1 MTSTLTGLPRLTL
14 MELRLFLREPL
25 AVFFAVVF
33 PALLVGILG
42 SVPGFREPARAL
54 GGLRIIDLYVPI
66 AVTFVLVMLALNVAP
81 TALASYRER
90 GVLRRL
96 ATTPVRPAALLAAQ
110 MAMSLL
116 TAIFAVLVVL
126 GVGRLAFGVALP
138 RQPVGYALAFVLAA
152 AAVFAI
158 GLLLAA
164 VAPNARSAQ
173 GLGSLLIFPVMFFA
187 GLWVPTAVMPGV
199 LHRISDFTPLGA
211 GVQALQDATG
221 GAWPQPLHLAV
232 MAAYVAVFG
241 LLAARTFRWQ

>member
-1 MTSTLTGLPRLTL
+1 MTGLPRLTL
-14 MELRLFLREPL
+14 MEVRLFLREPL

-42 SVPGFREPARAL
+42 NVPSFRVPARDL
-54 GGLRIIDLYVPI
+54 GGLRVIDLYVPI

-81 TALASYRER
+81 TALATYRER

-110 MAMSLL
+110 LAMNLA
-116 TAIFAVLVVL
+116 TAVVAVVLVL
-126 GVGRLAFGVALP
+126 AVGGLWFGVALP
-138 RQPVGYALAFVLAA
+138 RQPLGYALAFLLAG
-152 AAVFAI
+152 AAVFAV

-187 GLWVPTAVMPGV
+187 GLWVPRAVMPEV
-199 LHRISDFTPLGA
+199 LRRIGDFTPLGA
-211 GVQALQDATG
+211 GAQALQDAAG

>member
-1 MTSTLTGLPRLTL
+1 

-42 SVPGFREPARAL
+42 SVPGFRQPLPSL
-54 GGLRIIDLYVPI
+54 GGQRVIDQYVPI
-66 AVTFVLVMLALNVAP
+66 AVTFAIVMLALSVAP
-81 TALASYRER
+81 SALAAYRER
-90 GVLRRL
+90 GILRRL

-110 MAMSLL
+110 LAMSLA
-116 TAIFAVLVVL
+116 TAIFTVLLVL
-126 GVGRLAFGVALP
+126 GVGRLAFGVGLP
-138 RQPVGYALAFVLAA
+138 RQPIGYALGFVLAA
-152 AAVFAI
+152 AAMFAI

-164 VAPNARSAQ
+164 MAPSTRSAQ

-187 GLWVPTAVMPGV
+187 GLWVPRAVMPEV
-199 LHRISDFTPLGA
+199 LRRVSDFTPLGA
-211 GVQALQDATG
+211 GAQALQDATG

-232 MAAYVAVFG
+232 MAAYLAVFG

>member
-1 MTSTLTGLPRLTL
+1 MTGLPRLTL

-42 SVPGFREPARAL
+42 SVPGFRQPLPSL
-54 GGLRIIDLYVPI
+54 GGQRVIDQYVPI
-66 AVTFVLVMLALNVAP
+66 AVTFAIVMLALSVAP
-81 TALASYRER
+81 SALAAYRER
-90 GVLRRL
+90 GILRRL

-110 MAMSLL
+110 LAMSLA
-116 TAIFAVLVVL
+116 TAIFTVLLVL
-126 GVGRLAFGVALP
+126 GVGRLAFGVGLP
-138 RQPVGYALAFVLAA
+138 RQPIGYALGFVLAA
-152 AAVFAI
+152 AAMFAI

-164 VAPNARSAQ
+164 MAPSTRSAQ

-187 GLWVPTAVMPGV
+187 GLWVPRAVMPEV
-199 LHRISDFTPLGA
+199 LRRVSDFTPLGA
-211 GVQALQDATG
+211 GAQALQDATG

-232 MAAYVAVFG
+232 MAAYLAVFG

>member
-1 MTSTLTGLPRLTL
+1 MTGLPRLTL

-42 SVPGFREPARAL
+42 SVPGFRQPLPSL
-54 GGLRIIDLYVPI
+54 GGQRVIDQYVPI
-66 AVTFVLVMLALNVAP
+66 AVTFAIVMLALSVAP
-81 TALASYRER
+81 SALAAYRER
-90 GVLRRL
+90 GILRRL

-110 MAMSLL
+110 LAMSLA
-116 TAIFAVLVVL
+116 TAIFTVLLVL
-126 GVGRLAFGVALP
+126 GVGRLAFGVGLP
-138 RQPVGYALAFVLAA
+138 RQPIGYALGFVLAA
-152 AAVFAI
+152 AAMFAI

-164 VAPNARSAQ
+164 VAPSTRSAQ

-187 GLWVPTAVMPGV
+187 GLWVPRAVMPEV
-199 LHRISDFTPLGA
+199 LRRVSDFTPLGA
-211 GVQALQDATG
+211 GAQALQDATG

-232 MAAYVAVFG
+232 MAAYLAVFG

>member
-1 MTSTLTGLPRLTL
+1 MTGLPRLTL

-33 PALLVGILG
+33 PALLVVILG
-42 SVPGFREPARAL
+42 SVPSFRAPSRDL
-54 GGLRIIDLYVPI
+54 GGLRVIDLYVPI

-81 TALASYRER
+81 TALAAYRER

-110 MAMSLL
+110 MAMGLA
-116 TAIFAVLVVL
+116 TAVFAVLLVL
-126 GVGRLAFGVALP
+126 AVGRLAFGVALP
-138 RQPVGYALAFVLAA
+138 RQPLGYAVAFVLAA

-164 VAPNARSAQ
+164 VAPSARSAQ
-173 GLGSLLIFPVMFFA
+173 GVGSVLIFPVMFFA
-187 GLWVPTAVMPGV
+187 GLWVPRAAMPEILRHV
-199 LHRISDFTPLGA
+199 SDVTPLGA

-232 MAAYVAVFG
+232 MAVYVAVFG